1 MKETPVTDQN
11 HPDDAAPYEAGG
23 DAHHDQIFGKI
34 TLAKLI
40 QLSVQDLVL
49 SPLINL
55 LRLRNKE
62 GNRFAIKVNQHV

>member
-1 MKETPVTDQN
+1 MKETPITDQN
-11 HPDDAAPYEAGG
+11 YPDDAAPPEASG
-23 DAHHDQIFGKI
+23 DAHYDQIFGKI

-62 GNRFAIKVNQHV
+62 GNRFASKVNQHV